1 MQQNKSLFE
10 ILEEILSKD
19 SRYELEAYNF
29 LLLAFNY
36 TISNIPEHRHVTGQE
51 LLRHI
56 KQYALDQYGP
66 MARIVLEHWGITST
80 EDFGHVVFNLV
91 DAGLLGKND
100 KDSINDFKNG
110 FSFSEA
116 FDKPFATD

>member
-1 MQQNKSLFE
+1 MQQNKSLFD
-10 ILEEILSKD
+10 ILDGIIQKD
-19 SRYELEAYNF
+19 SRYEIEAYNF

-36 TISNIPEHRHVTGQE
+36 TLSNIPEHRHVTGQE
-51 LLRHI
+51 LLEYI

-66 MARIVLEHWGITST
+66 MARTLLEHWGIAST
-80 EDFGHVVFNLV
+80 EDFGNIVFNLV

-100 KDSINDFKNG
+100 TDSINDFKNV

-116 FDKPFATD
+116 FDKPFQTD